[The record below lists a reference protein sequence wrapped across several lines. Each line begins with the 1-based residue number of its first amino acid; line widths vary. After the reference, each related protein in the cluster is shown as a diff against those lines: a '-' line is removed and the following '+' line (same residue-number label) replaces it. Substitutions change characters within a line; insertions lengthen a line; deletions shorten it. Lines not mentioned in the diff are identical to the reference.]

1 MLVKDKF
8 DRPCLKKLH
17 GYLQSTL
24 CRWISSLVPSFNEQ
38 KWSGEIESYLYC
50 EFVRL
55 RTSEMFSL
63 FQDFPDSLPAINDF
77 KEALDK
83 TKLHN
88 YFTT

>member
-1 MLVKDKF
+1 MLK
-8 DRPCLKKLH
+8 
-17 GYLQSTL
+17 
-24 CRWISSLVPSFNEQ
+24 WINAVIAPEHDQ
-38 KWSGEIESYLYC
+38 KWANELESYLYC

-77 KEALDK
+77 KHALDQ
-83 TKLHN
+83 TKLHQ